1 MLSSSWRC
9 ALASIVMVLT
19 VPAPAPAQQQAQGF
33 ATERL
38 YLSAP
43 GAGWFVMDALDMR
56 GGLGGSFSLTVGY
69 ARNVFHLSD
78 GTQSIPVVSDQAVA
92 DLGVAVT
99 YDRWR
104 LYLNF
109 EMPLAINGQ
118 GGTIGGASFSGPSVD
133 LGSSPDTLTDA
144 RIGVDMRILGT
155 STSRFRLGAG
165 AQLFVPNGNRS
176 EYETDGT
183 YRGMGRVLFAGD
195 EAAFTYAG
203 QLGIHVRKL
212 DDSSAPG
219 APRGSELLFGAALGA
234 KLPVSASG
242 STALVVG
249 PEVFG
254 ATAWRAFFGSTA
266 TALEG
271 LLSARLEGTGDK
283 GLQLRLKLA
292 GGAAIHQQFGAP
304 DWRVV
309 FSIEAFTHNGR

>member
-1 MLSSSWRC
+1 MPSSSWRC
-9 ALASIVMVLT
+9 ALASVALLLT
-19 VPAPAPAQQQAQGF
+19 ASPRAQAQQQAQGF

-56 GGLGGSFSLTVGY
+56 GGLGGSFSLTIGY
-69 ARNVFHLSD
+69 ARNVLHLSD
-78 GTQSIPVVSDQAVA
+78 GTQSIPIVSDQAAA
-92 DLGVAVT
+92 DFGAAIT

-109 EMPLAINGQ
+109 QMPLAIRGQ
-118 GGTIGGASFSGPSVD
+118 GGTIGDHFFSGPSVD

-144 RIGVDMRILGT
+144 RIGVDMRILGAA
-155 STSRFRLGAG
+155 TSRFRLGAG

-195 EAAFTYAG
+195 EGTVTYAG
-203 QLGIHVRKL
+203 QLGIHVRPL
-212 DDSSAPG
+212 NDTSAPG
-219 APRGSELLFGAALGA
+219 TPRGSELLFGAAFGA
-234 KLPVSASG
+234 KLPVSPSG
-242 STALVVG
+242 STAIVVG

-254 ATAWRAFFGSTA
+254 ATALRSFFGSAA
-266 TALEG
+266 TALEM

-283 GLQLRLKLA
+283 GAQLRVKLA
-292 GGAAIHQQFGAP
+292 GGGAIHQQFGAP

-309 FSIEAFTHNGR
+309 FSIEAFNHNAR

>member
-1 MLSSSWRC
+1 MPSSSWRC
-9 ALASIVMVLT
+9 ALVSVVMLLTAS
-19 VPAPAPAQQQAQGF
+19 ARAQTQQPAQGF

-69 ARNVFHLSD
+69 ARNALHLSD
-78 GTQSIPVVSDQAVA
+78 GTRSVPIVSHQAVA
-92 DLGVAVT
+92 DFGAAIT

-104 LYLNF
+104 LYLNL
-109 EMPLAINGQ
+109 EMPLAIKGQ
-118 GGTIGGASFSGPSVD
+118 GGTIGGDSFSGPSVD
-133 LGSSPDTLTDA
+133 LGSNPDTLTDA

-155 STSRFRLGAG
+155 PTTGFRLGAG

-183 YRGMGRVLFAGD
+183 YRAMGRVLFAGD
-195 EAAFTYAG
+195 EATVTYAG
-203 QLGIHVRKL
+203 QLGIHVRPL
-212 DDSSAPG
+212 HDSSAPG
-219 APRGSELLFGAALGA
+219 TPRGSELLFGAALGA
-234 KLPVSASG
+234 KLPVSPSG
-242 STALVVG
+242 STAIVVG

-254 ATAWRAFFGSTA
+254 ATALRAFFGSAA

-283 GLQLRLKLA
+283 GLQLRVKLA
-292 GGAAIHQQFGAP
+292 GGAGIHQQFGAP
-304 DWRVV
+304 DWRMV
-309 FSIEAFTHNGR
+309 FSIEAFNHNGQ

>member
-1 MLSSSWRC
+1 MPSSSWGC
-9 ALASIVMVLT
+9 ALASVVMVLT
-19 VPAPAPAQQQAQGF
+19 ASARVQAQQQAQGF

-56 GGLGGSFSLTVGY
+56 GGLGGSVSLTVGY
-69 ARNVFHLSD
+69 ARNALHLSD
-78 GTQSIPVVSDQAVA
+78 GTQRISIVSDQAVA
-92 DLGVAVT
+92 DFGAAVT

-104 LYLNF
+104 LYLNL
-109 EMPLAINGQ
+109 EMPLAIRGQ
-118 GGTIGGASFSGPSVD
+118 GGTIGGASFRGPSVD
-133 LGSSPDTLTDA
+133 LGSNPDTLTDA

-176 EYETDGT
+176 EYQTDGT

-195 EAAFTYAG
+195 EAALTYAG
-203 QLGIHVRKL
+203 QLGIHVRPL
-212 DDSSAPG
+212 NDTSAPG
-219 APRGSELLFGAALGA
+219 APRGSELLFGAAFGA
-234 KLPVSASG
+234 KLPVSPSG
-242 STALVVG
+242 NTAIVVG

-254 ATAWRAFFGSTA
+254 ATALRAFFGSAA

-283 GLQLRLKLA
+283 GVQLRVKLA

-309 FSIEAFTHNGR
+309 FSIEAFNRNAR